1 MSIDQFDTIPIRC
14 PRLGGD
20 AHFRFCRTSE
30 EPFCHRIIV
39 CWAEKIDIGE
49 FLARHYTPEQIHSGL
64 ERKSGPKLDQILKA
78 AEKAKEKTES

>member
-20 AHFRFCRTSE
+20 AHFKFCRTSE

-39 CWAEKIDIGE
+39 CWAQRIDIGT
-49 FLARHYTPEQIHSGL
+49 FLACHYTPEQIQAGL
-64 ERKSGPKLDQILKA
+64 ERKSGGKISQIIKA
-78 AEKAKEKTES
+78 ADKAKGNSEE

>member
-20 AHFRFCRTSE
+20 AHFKYCRSSE

-39 CWAEKIDIGE
+39 CWAERIDIGT
-49 FLARHYTPEQIHSGL
+49 FLAGHYTPEQIQAGMQK
-64 ERKSGPKLDQILKA
+64 KSGPKLDQILNI
-78 AEKAKEKTES
+78 KEKSKGGTER